1 LKVTIYNHK
10 TIITITTTF
19 ILGNEDTDFNSFF
32 YCPISKVLMEHP
44 VIDIDGNTYERSAI
58 ELWLRVKQS
67 SPITGNEMDAST
79 LRPNQM
85 VKHLIEEA
93 KKRKALPVRLKGKS
107 MFSQLEESM

>member
-1 LKVTIYNHK
+1 
-10 TIITITTTF
+10 
-19 ILGNEDTDFNSFF
+19 
-32 YCPISKVLMEHP
+32 MEHP

-93 KKRKALPVRLKGKS
+93 KKRKTLPVRLKGKS

>member
-10 TIITITTTF
+10 TIITITITF
-19 ILGNEDTDFNSFF
+19 ILGNEDTDLNSFF

-44 VIDIDGNTYERSAI
+44 VTDIDGNTYERSVI
-58 ELWLRVKQS
+58 ELWLRIKQS

-85 VKHLIEEA
+85 VKLQIEEA

-107 MFSQLEESM
+107 MLSQLEESM